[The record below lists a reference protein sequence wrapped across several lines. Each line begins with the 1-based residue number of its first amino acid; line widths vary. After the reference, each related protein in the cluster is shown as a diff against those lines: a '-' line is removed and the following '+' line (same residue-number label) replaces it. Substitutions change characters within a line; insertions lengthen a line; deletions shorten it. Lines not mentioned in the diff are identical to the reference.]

1 MLRVMVNLEH
11 DERGVIMPV
20 RAQAGARRSGIMGI
34 HDGML
39 RVAVT
44 VAPEKGKANRAIIN
58 VLSDAIGVP
67 KSSIQL
73 LTGETSARK
82 RFLVIGQDLNE
93 LQAQL
98 AQITPHK

>member
-1 MLRVMVNLEH
+1 MVKLEQ
-11 DERGVIMPV
+11 DPRGVIVPV
-20 RAQAGARRSGIMGI
+20 RAQAGAKRNAITGI

-44 VAPEKGKANRAIIN
+44 VAPEKGKANRAIIA
-58 VLSDAIGVP
+58 VLSEAIGVP

-73 LTGETSARK
+73 LSGETSTRK
-82 RFLVIGQDLNE
+82 RFLVTGQDLNE

-98 AQITPHK
+98 AQITSDK